1 MSVLYSE
8 LLVPGWAETGEK
20 IGLNDVTG
28 TYESAI
34 GYALPCHSAN
44 PETFFS
50 EAEADIKAAKALCG
64 ECPVRA
70 KCLSG
75 ALSRQEPVGVWGG
88 ELFEDGVVI
97 ERKRKAG
104 RPRIAAERN
113 ERVLRKPQRSLITFS
128 ELVKLA

>member
-8 LLVPGWAETGEK
+8 LLVPGWAETGDK

-28 TYESAI
+28 RYESAI

-104 RPRIAAERN
+104 RPRIAA
-113 ERVLRKPQRSLITFS
+113 
-128 ELVKLA
+128 

>member
-75 ALSRQEPVGVWGG
+75 ALSRQEPCGVWGG

-104 RPRIAAERN
+104 RPRIAA
-113 ERVLRKPQRSLITFS
+113 
-128 ELVKLA
+128 